1 MVAYGIYQTSVNYK
15 FLPWEIIE
23 SMFSIDDYNEVYEG
37 KLAGI
42 SESEAD
48 YPILEKIFHKI
59 NVNPPRGLMD
69 KVLST
74 GDVVEIKRKG
84 EKRYYYRNIL
94 TWKRID
100 EPEESPLI

>member
-1 MVAYGIYQTSVNYK
+1 MIAYGIYQTNINYK

-23 SMFSIDDYNEVYEG
+23 SLFSIDDYNEVYEG

-48 YPILEKIFHKI
+48 CHILEKIFHKI
-59 NVNPPRGLMD
+59 NANPPRGLMD

-74 GDVVEIKRKG
+74 GDVVEIKRKN

-100 EPEESPLI
+100 EPEESPFV